1 MNSTI
6 LQAVH
11 NRNRPNDR
19 YFIQV
24 VYTYSGDVAIKD
36 YGQDYA
42 LALVE
47 FQQKVRDFDIYYKGY
62 IILFKNK
69 LQNEILR
76 VNL

>member
-1 MNSTI
+1 MNERI
-6 LQAVH
+6 LQALH
-11 NRNRPNDR
+11 QRNRPTDR
-19 YFIQV
+19 YYTQV
-24 VYTYSGDVAIKD
+24 VYSYSGEVILKS

-69 LQNEILR
+69 LQNEIIR

>member
-1 MNSTI
+1 MNATI

-11 NRNRPNDR
+11 DRNRPNDR

-24 VYTYSGDVAIKD
+24 VYTYSGDVDIKD

-62 IILFKNK
+62 VILFKNK

>member
-6 LQAVH
+6 LQALH
-11 NRNRPNDR
+11 NRNKPNDR

-24 VYTYSGDVAIKD
+24 VYTYSGDVTVKD

-62 IILFKNK
+62 VILFKNK

>member
-1 MNSTI
+1 MNSII
-6 LQAVH
+6 LQALH
-11 NRNRPNDR
+11 NRNKPNDR

-24 VYTYSGDVAIKD
+24 VYTYSGDVDIKD

-62 IILFKNK
+62 VILFKNK

>member
-6 LQAVH
+6 LQALH
-11 NRNRPNDR
+11 NRHKIGDR

-24 VYTYSGDVAIKD
+24 VYTYSGEVTIKD

-62 IILFKNK
+62 VILFKNK
-69 LQNEILR
+69 LQNEIIR

>member
-1 MNSTI
+1 MNERI
-6 LQAVH
+6 LQALH
-11 NRNRPNDR
+11 QRNRPTDK
-19 YFIQV
+19 YYTQV
-24 VYTYSGDVAIKD
+24 VYTYSGEVILKY

-62 IILFKNK
+62 VILFKNK

>member
-1 MNSTI
+1 MNATI

-11 NRNRPNDR
+11 DRNRPNDR

-24 VYTYSGDVAIKD
+24 VYTYSGDVDIKD

-62 IILFKNK
+62 VILFKNK
-69 LQNEILR
+69 LQNEIIR

>member
-1 MNSTI
+1 MNEKI

-11 NRNRPNDR
+11 SRNRPADK
-19 YFIQV
+19 YYIQI
-24 VYTYSGDVAIKD
+24 VYSYSGEVILKY

>member
-1 MNSTI
+1 MNATI
-6 LQAVH
+6 LQAIH
-11 NRNRPNDR
+11 DRNRPNDR

-24 VYTYSGDVAIKD
+24 VYTYSGDVDIKD

-62 IILFKNK
+62 VILFKNK
-69 LQNEILR
+69 LQNEIIR

>member
-1 MNSTI
+1 MNEKI

-11 NRNRPNDR
+11 NRHRPNDR

-24 VYTYSGDVAIKD
+24 VYTYSSDVDIKD

-47 FQQKVRDFDIYYKGY
+47 FQNKVRDFDIYYKGY
-62 IILFKNK
+62 IVLFKNK